1 MSGSDAV
8 ESLRKE
14 RIPDDETPS
23 RARRSVA
30 ASQQTQWLLRAPVI
44 PGPTGPKPSATKEGS
59 MTETERCWLVE
70 RDYWDKNLV
79 TLVYATPDGERAQ
92 TSQRST
98 TMLRRDPP
106 TAATEVP
113 VDDLE
118 SVTDET
124 ERERYAHEVER
135 VREQYEP
142 DDEI

>member
-1 MSGSDAV
+1 
-8 ESLRKE
+8 
-14 RIPDDETPS
+14 
-23 RARRSVA
+23 
-30 ASQQTQWLLRAPVI
+30 
-44 PGPTGPKPSATKEGS
+44 

-113 VDDLE
+113 VEDLE
-118 SVTDET
+118 PVTDET